1 LSVYLQI
8 WKESCDNQYRPTGG
22 FMKVFCE
29 YLGLGLVAAC
39 GSLVVIGCFGEA
51 SFGWLALA
59 PLGVAALLPD

>member
-1 LSVYLQI
+1 
-8 WKESCDNQYRPTGG
+8 
-22 FMKVFCE
+22 MKVFCE